1 MTRQK
6 SFKRLVRQR
15 MAKTGESYAT
25 ARSMLLS
32 SPASEP
38 EPVLVV
44 PDDRIRERTGRG
56 WEEWFD
62 TIDSWDAETMSHTEI
77 ARKVAAELGLHPLA
91 WNVQAV
97 TTSFERARGRK
108 EVGERDDGF
117 AATVTRTIAAPAAR
131 LFDAFVHPAARSTW
145 LNTDRLAVRTATRP
159 RSARFDWGDDGSRVH
174 VTVDSKGDD
183 KATISIE
190 HRRLPDA
197 RTMDEMKAMWRSS
210 LDQLKHQLEGGER
223 NA

>member
-117 AATVTRTIAAPAAR
+117 AATVTNHR
-131 LFDAFVHPAARSTW
+131 RSGGA
-145 LNTDRLAVRTATRP
+145 AVRRLRP
-159 RSARFDWGDDGSRVH
+159 SSRSEHLA
-174 VTVDSKGDD
+174 
-183 KATISIE
+183 E
-190 HRRLPDA
+190 HRPARRAHRDEAEVGPVRLGRRREPCP
-197 RTMDEMKAMWRSS
+197 RHGR
-210 LDQLKHQLEGGER
+210 LQGR
-223 NA
+223 